1 VGEKMRIL
9 CKNMT
14 QAMKAN
20 KLLYNAG
27 IYSKVEKITD
37 VKGVSGCVYGINF
50 FDKNFEAAIKIMCEG
65 SVILHK
71 KEKQY
76 YGDECL

>member
-1 VGEKMRIL
+1 MKIL

-14 QAMKAN
+14 HAMKAN

-27 IYSKVEKITD
+27 IHSSVEKLTD
-37 VKGVSGCVYGINF
+37 VEGISGCVYSINF
-50 FDKNFEAAIKIMCEG
+50 SDKNFESALQVMCKG
-65 SVILHK
+65 NVILHK
-71 KEKQY
+71 KEKRY